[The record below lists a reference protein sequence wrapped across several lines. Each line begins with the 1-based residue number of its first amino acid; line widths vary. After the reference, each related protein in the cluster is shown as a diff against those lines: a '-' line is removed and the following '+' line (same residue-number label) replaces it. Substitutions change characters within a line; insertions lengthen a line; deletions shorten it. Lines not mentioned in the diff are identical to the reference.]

1 MSIEVYMPG
10 KFRPASAGAESG
22 LGHDRLAAAGQA
34 VRRIVLGRTLLGR
47 VGRGVALV
55 AGLGV
60 GVICAVQF
68 NAINAAQP
76 RGLMY
81 DVGGGRMMR
90 LVCEG
95 PVSANRP
102 VVVFES
108 GAFGFSGDWAHVQS
122 QLTAQ
127 GVRSCAYDRA
137 GMGLSDPAPTPRDGV
152 NVAKDLET
160 LLAVAKVP
168 APYVLVGHSMAGARV
183 HLFANRNP
191 TKVAGLVLVDSTT
204 PEAMD
209 DPQVRKYVSGFTAAA
224 AAADKTSRFG
234 ILRLLAVTSL
244 GDKVGLPAEEDI
256 EKRWQFGSPSYERTA
271 HLETRNWPLAA
282 AQARQTGALNPHCP
296 VAVVSAGVLDG
307 DEGQQM
313 QALQPPPAM
322 ASDHGYV
329 SVVDG
334 ATHNGLLGAKY
345 SPAIVKGI
353 DFVLRSATDPDARK
367 GLTMDGAELASR

>member
-1 MSIEVYMPG
+1 MSIEFSLPG
-10 KFRPASAGAESG
+10 RIQTAPFSAAWPLDGARVG
-22 LGHDRLAAAGQA
+22 ALIRRL
-34 VRRIVLGRTLLGR
+34 VLGRSILGR
-47 VGRGVALV
+47 MAR
-55 AGLGV
+55 AGLLTAAIGA
-60 GVICAVQF
+60 GSICAVQA
-68 NAINAAQP
+68 NANASAAP

-81 DVGGGRMMR
+81 NVGGGRQMR
-90 LVCEG
+90 LVCDG
-95 PVSANRP
+95 PMGSRAP

-108 GAFGFSGDWAHVQS
+108 GAFGFSGDWAHVQR

-137 GMGLSDPAPTPRDGV
+137 GMGLSDPSDAPRDGV
-152 NVAKDLET
+152 NVARDLET

-191 TKVAGLVLVDSTT
+191 SKVAGLVLVDSTT

-209 DPQVRKYVSGFTAAA
+209 DPQVRQYVSGFTAAA
-224 AAADKTSRFG
+224 QAADQTARFG
-234 ILRLLAVTSL
+234 ILRLLAVTPL
-244 GDKVGLPAEEDI
+244 GDKVGLPAEEDV

-271 HLETRNWPLAA
+271 YLETRNWPLAA
-282 AQARQTGALNPHCP
+282 AQARQTGPLNPHWP
-296 VAVVSAGVLDG
+296 VAVVAAGVMDT

-313 QALQPPPAM
+313 QALQPPPAL

-329 SVVDG
+329 AVVGG

-353 DFVLRSATDPDARK
+353 DFVLRTATDPSIRPAV
-367 GLTMDGAELASR
+367 TMAGAELASR